1 MLPAMNSRL
10 AEPQPAYRIGHYP
23 ATLIDVWTLRNGSR
37 VTVRPVLPQDH
48 GLLGDMIGRLS
59 QATRSNR
66 FHGAVSG
73 LSYES
78 LRQMTQVDYLRH
90 LAFVITTTDC
100 NRERVV
106 ADARYVVDDEG
117 DSAEFAIVVDDEWQ
131 RRGLAERAIRV
142 LGTAARQ
149 QGLGWLHG
157 SVLSAN
163 APMLS
168 LMQRCAFRC
177 TPHRKDDRL
186 VQVEARVDRAPP
198 TRAAWREAIGPL
210 RWLASRLAAVT
221 S

>member
-37 VTVRPVLPQDH
+37 VTLRPVLPQDH
-48 GLLGDMIGRLS
+48 GLLGDMINRLS

-73 LSYES
+73 LSYDS

-100 NRERVV
+100 NHERVV

-131 RRGLAERAIRV
+131 RRGLAERAIRL

-177 TPHRKDDRL
+177 TPDRKDDRL
-186 VQVEARVDRAPP
+186 VRVEARVDRAAP
-198 TRAAWREAIGPL
+198 TRAAWREALGPL